1 MFRVLVI
8 VLCYLEFEI
17 WNECP
22 LRSPP
27 SVKTIA
33 SFRNHHPHPPIRP
46 PSHTQAVLTG
56 DRRAI
61 ARAIT
66 VVENGGED
74 AADLVDTLYPH
85 TGSAWRIGIT
95 GPPGAGKS
103 TLVDR
108 LIALFRGEGKTV
120 GVVAVDTSSPFTG
133 GALLGDRVRMD
144 ERTSD
149 GGVFIRSLAARG
161 ALGGLSEA
169 TEAACDVLD
178 AAGFDLVLIETVGVG
193 QGELDVAE
201 TADTVLV
208 VLVPESGDAVQAM
221 KAGLMEIAHV
231 FAVNKSDHPEAGLV
245 VRALRQM
252 LHLRSVAEDRWEV
265 PVVKTSALNGEG
277 LDELSDALS
286 SHRVHLEPNWQTSR
300 EVRLRRRVRRIV
312 EESWRAGFWSDGRS
326 ERLDASLELLRLENR
341 APHQIAATLLG
352 AE

>member
-108 LIALFRGEGKTV
+108 LIALFRGKGKTV

-201 TADTVLV
+201 AADTVLV

-231 FAVNKSDHPEAGLV
+231 FVVNKADHPEAGLM

-252 LHLRSVAEDRWEV
+252 LHLRAVAKDGWEV
-265 PVVKTSALNGEG
+265 PVVKTSALSGEG

-286 SHRVHLEPNWQTSR
+286 SHRVHLESNWQTSR